1 MVAGVSHEISTP
13 VGLGITAST
22 YLSEQSKQLR
32 KQFESGALKKSDMV
46 GFLDMLDE
54 TGEILYNNLT
64 NAAEMITSF
73 KKVAVDQASEEIREF
88 NLKDYTRGVVMNLK
102 PKFKHTNHKI
112 HVIGNDD
119 IKMYA
124 YPGALNQILTNLIL
138 NSLIHGFETVDKGDI
153 RIHIQEKKDIKGI
166 RIEYSDNGQGIAK
179 ENLAKIFDP
188 FYTTKRGKGGSGL
201 GMNIVR
207 NLVEKKVEWVY

>member
-179 ENLAKIFDP
+179 ENLAK
-188 FYTTKRGKGGSGL
+188 
-201 GMNIVR
+201 NI
-207 NLVEKKVEWVY
+207 